1 MARMGELAGVLDWEG
16 VLKHTRLWEDE
27 MCAAFAAVKK
37 LMQQDTM
44 WVFNEKGGLVL
55 RELII
60 LTHCHMF

>member
-44 WVFNEKGGLVL
+44 
-55 RELII
+55 
-60 LTHCHMF
+60 